1 MIEQEL
7 LFDLEKSFKDKF
19 KDVQVIS
26 LGSAYLFDTPLF
38 RLHLG
43 NDLDVNDS
51 DYWEYCNKRN
61 NFLNVKTYVTCDRAF
76 LNIYFLSDKTIKRA
90 KLLIEKF
97 NMIDPKTSTLVIP
110 FTIGCDPMTSGS
122 YSIVSF
128 MVCE

>member
-19 KDVQVIS
+19 KDVQVKS
-26 LGSAYLFDTPLF
+26 LGGAYLFDTPLF
-38 RLHLG
+38 RLHLA

-51 DYWEYCNKRN
+51 DYWEYCNKTN
-61 NFLNVKTYVTCDRAF
+61 NFLNVKTYVKCDRTF

-90 KLLIEKF
+90 KFLIEKF
-97 NMIDPKTSTLVIP
+97 NMIDPKISTLVIP
-110 FTIGCDPMTSGS
+110 FTIGCDPITNGS

-128 MVCE
+128 MVCK